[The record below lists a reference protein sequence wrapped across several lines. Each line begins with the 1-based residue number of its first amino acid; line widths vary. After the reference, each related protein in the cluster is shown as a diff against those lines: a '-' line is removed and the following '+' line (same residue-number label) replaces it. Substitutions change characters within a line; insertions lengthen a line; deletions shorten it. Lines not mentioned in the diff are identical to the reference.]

1 MTSTADTSA
10 IIASVVPFDS
20 CSPDELA
27 QVTRL
32 AKVVQLPA
40 GTTLMTQGDPGTEMV
55 ILGKGRASIA
65 RNGLVI
71 AERGPGE
78 VIGEMALLSD
88 QPRTATVTLLEDS
101 RLVRIERDGFRQLMD
116 GMPAFRERIKASL
129 ALRAREL

>member
-1 MTSTADTSA
+1 VTSDTDTSA

-27 QVTRL
+27 RVARL
-32 AKVVQLPA
+32 ARVVRLPA
-40 GTTLMTQGDPGTEMV
+40 GTTLMTQGDPGAEMV
-55 ILGKGRASIA
+55 IVGDGRASIA

-101 RLVRIERDGFRQLMD
+101 RLVLIERDGFRELMD
-116 GMPAFRERIKASL
+116 EMPAFRERIKASL
-129 ALRAREL
+129 AQRAREL